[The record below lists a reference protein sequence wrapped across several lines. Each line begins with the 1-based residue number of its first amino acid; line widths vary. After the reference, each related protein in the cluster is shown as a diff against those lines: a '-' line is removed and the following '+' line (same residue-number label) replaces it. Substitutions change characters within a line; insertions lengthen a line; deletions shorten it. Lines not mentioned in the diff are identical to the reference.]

1 MSENAPLP
9 AAPTGWSGVWVFGEQ
24 RDGAVQ
30 PISHELLARG
40 RRLADKRA
48 SALTAVILGP
58 ADDAGLRE
66 LIQRGAD
73 RVLHVADPGLAHF
86 LPEPYS
92 AVMAHLV
99 RKHKPEII
107 IAGATTTGR
116 TLMPLLAI
124 HCHAGLTADCTQLE
138 IEEGTGNLLQIRPA
152 IGGNIMAT
160 IKTPTHRP
168 QMATVRPR
176 SMKPAPADAARTGEV
191 VRETVPA
198 ALLRS
203 RMRRVAFEAA
213 DDDGANIQKA
223 EVVVAG
229 GRGLKKG
236 SNFELVQ
243 RLARLLNAG
252 IGASRDAV
260 DRGWIGYPHQ
270 VGLSGKTISPKLY
283 LCAGISGSVQHLA
296 GIKTAEHI
304 IAINV
309 NPEAQIFKVANYGI
323 VGDLFEVMPLL
334 AEKIEMRKGGVRG
347 AGCGVRERRNA
358 HG

>member
-1 MSENAPLP
+1 MSENTPLP
-9 AAPTGWSGVWVFGEQ
+9 AAPAGWSGVWVFGEQ
-24 RDGAVQ
+24 RDGIVQ

-40 RRLADKRA
+40 RRLADKRG

-58 ADDAGLRE
+58 AEDAGLRE

-73 RVLHVADPGLAHF
+73 RVLHLPDPGLSHF

-99 RKHKPEII
+99 RKHKPEIL

-124 HCHAGLTADCTQLE
+124 QCHAGLTADCTQLE

-176 SMKPAPADAARTGEV
+176 SMKPAPADAARKGDII
-191 VRETVPA
+191 RETAPA
-198 ALLRS
+198 ELLRS
-203 RMRRVAFEAA
+203 RMRRVAFEPA

-223 EVVVAG
+223 EVVIAA

-236 SNFELVQ
+236 TNFELIQ
-243 RLARLLNAG
+243 RIARLLNAG

-304 IAINV
+304 IA
-309 NPEAQIFKVANYGI
+309 G
-323 VGDLFEVMPLL
+323 
-334 AEKIEMRKGGVRG
+334 R
-347 AGCGVRERRNA
+347 
-358 HG
+358 